1 MHLIKSI
8 FFISI
13 TIVLAVTLEAITVT
27 TAEEVN
33 SIHQSLKHSTMNYK
47 SFHKKVSLSEI
58 IYSEK
63 STKGVM
69 NLLITNEK
77 QTFKHL
83 SHKKFIQTI
92 YKRNHYVPLW
102 FDNKGAKRKKID
114 ELFQV
119 IKADI
124 TLDEKGK
131 IYKKYKNIKYKI
143 SKLKSRD
150 INKELQLDLELS
162 SLYRSYLG
170 YHLYGAINWRGFQNK
185 LYNLRRKKIAAD
197 WVPNKRKYDIPK
209 LMFSASLSKIIAD
222 TTPTSFKYPILIKEL
237 RRLKKIKKQGGWKKI
252 PNSSKLKYG
261 RSGSVVRQLA
271 RRLQSEG
278 DYHCKHISGKYDNC
292 VKKALKQFQKRH
304 GIYASG
310 VMNKLTRSKLN
321 LSVNWK
327 IKKVLLNLDRIKYLP
342 YQAENRYIM
351 VNIPEFRLHYR
362 ENGRD
367 KLNMRVVVGD
377 KEHHTPVFSDEISF
391 IVLNPY
397 WLIPDSIVKNEMIPK
412 MLKNPKYLEER
423 GYEVRKNYVLSRPP
437 INTKN
442 IDWARVLRN
451 KQTKRYKFMQPP
463 GPKNALGKIKFKF
476 PNRFAVYLHDT
487 SAKKY
492 FKKGVRAFS
501 HGCIRISE
509 PRALLAS
516 FAPHERSVNYARAK
530 RILKGKEK
538 TQLNLSQHVPI
549 HITYLTAWINSD
561 GLLHYR
567 NDIYN
572 YDSKQ
577 HRASY

>member
-1 MHLIKSI
+1 VHLIKSI

-437 INTKN
+437 IDTKN
-442 IDWARVLRN
+442 INWARVLRN